1 MLKVNGAEKSPCII
15 CVEQAGKHYAFIHN
29 DMLDDKFKA
38 KAISGTAA
46 STDYSLY
53 EIETIDIVDSSA
65 KAGNERGFQIKLAG
79 SDITIRS
86 NARAIEISSS
96 TDKLTATPAD
106 ADKGTF
112 GYDFSK
118 KPSKTKLFL
127 KVLLTFILTYSSIF
141 LSLFLTS
148 GTSYG
153 QVIMFDL
160 NGFYLVLLL
169 LVFSLL
175 ISLFSFILE
184 FLPIAKSSLS
194 DYFLSFKIKDETLV
208 EENESSR

>member
-1 MLKVNGAEKSPCII
+1 MWFKSHKQSSYYKKKNTFKTNFLNKTLFFRI
-15 CVEQAGKHYAFIHN
+15 
-29 DMLDDKFKA
+29 DDTSFSA
-38 KAISGTAA
+38 KRRNKQETMK
-46 STDYSLY
+46 
-53 EIETIDIVDSSA
+53 IETIDIVDSSA
-65 KAGNERGFQIKLAG
+65 KAGNERGIQIKLAG

-184 FLPIAKSSLS
+184 FLPFSKSSLS

-208 EENESSR
+208 EENESRR